1 LISLGQEKLVS
12 KNYEVLRQAGKALEL
27 FRSHAPERGGGDA
40 RPSIQNGDRRIRE
53 EILKLVQRTFFSCA
67 PDGPRVVTFTGIEQ
81 GNGCSWVCARAAEAL
96 AAHVE
101 DTVCVVEGNL
111 QTTSLH
117 RYFGVSRGGFLAN
130 PGIHDGSIQSLA
142 RPIRGTN
149 LWLMSRWALP
159 SDTPAAMTCK
169 RLEAR
174 FRELCS
180 HFKYVLV
187 DAPPVNECGE
197 SLMFAR
203 LADGVV
209 LVIEAHSTRREAA
222 RRAKESLESANV
234 KLLGAV
240 LNKRTFPIPE
250 AVYTKI

>member
-1 LISLGQEKLVS
+1 MS

-27 FRSHAPERGGGDA
+27 FRSHAPAHGGGDVGSPFA
-40 RPSIQNGDRRIRE
+40 NGDKRIRE
-53 EILKLVQRTFFSCA
+53 EVLKLVQRTFFACVPNS
-67 PDGPRVVTFTGIEQ
+67 PRVVTFTGIEH

-101 DTVCVVEGNL
+101 GTVCVVEGNL

-117 RYFGVSRGGFLAN
+117 RYFGVSRGGFLAEA
-130 PGIHDGSIQSLA
+130 GAQDGPVQSLA

-159 SDTPAAMTCK
+159 SDAPGSMTCK

-240 LNKRTFPIPE
+240 LNKRTFPIPG
-250 AVYTKI
+250 AVYTKV